1 MRIYQKIFRQFRA
14 KDGAPFIQRE
24 RLLLLIAGLVLS
36 HQVHSAP
43 HFSDSQPQFKSRFDV
58 KSIALCD
65 TAKETLAYLNKGTAY
80 DPQVIHAGKAV
91 TIPLDRVK
99 ATLTFICK
107 NQSHMNDPAFI
118 KEHFEFIRW
127 YPDLNRARQLSANK
141 PILQHL
147 PKDRILMTK
156 YYVHLAKSNSK
167 PTASMPFALY
177 ALPQDELH
185 LTVEQADAQLNLT
198 RFKYG
203 KQAILHGALEPLHV
217 PKLAYFSR
225 DDLEAALL
233 QGTVVADF
241 GPGAKE
247 KIFNVH
253 RNNNIAYDRTKN
265 PYAQERFW
273 YFKQVAGIKGY
284 GKDAEYK
291 ITVNPEVT
299 FAADLNQLGLGKML
313 MVQYP
318 NRSGTLTSRIGIL
331 ADTGG
336 AFADNL
342 YQVDYLAGSYPG
354 KEAFY
359 RATRQLPD
367 YVDAYFMVL
376 KKP

>member
-1 MRIYQKIFRQFRA
+1 M
-14 KDGAPFIQRE
+14 
-24 RLLLLIAGLVLS
+24 GLVFI
-36 HQVHSAP
+36 HQAYSAS
-43 HFSDSQPQFKSRFDV
+43 HFSDSQPQFKSRFDF
-58 KSIALCD
+58 KSIELCA
-65 TAKETLAYLNKGTAY
+65 TAKETLAYLNKGMAY

-99 ATLTFICK
+99 ATLVFICK
-107 NQSHMNDPAFI
+107 NQSRMNDPAFI
-118 KEHFEFIRW
+118 KEHFDFIRW
-127 YPDLNRARQLSANK
+127 YPDVSRARQLSANK
-141 PILQHL
+141 PLLQHL

-156 YYVHLAKSNSK
+156 YYVHLATANSK
-167 PTASMPFALY
+167 PTAAMPFALY
-177 ALPQDELH
+177 ALPKDELH
-185 LTVEQADAQLNLT
+185 LTLEQADAQPGLT

-203 KQAILHGALEPLHV
+203 KQAILHGALNHLDV
-217 PKLAYFSR
+217 PKLAYLSR
-225 DDLEAALL
+225 EDLEAALL

-241 GPGAKE
+241 GSGMGK

-253 RNNNIAYDRTKN
+253 RNNNIAYDRTKT

-273 YFKQVAGIKGY
+273 YFKQVAGVKGY

-291 ITVNPEVT
+291 ITVNPGVT
-299 FAADLNQLGLGKML
+299 FAADLTQLGLGKML

-318 NRSGTLTSRIGIL
+318 GQSGTWTSKIGIL

-354 KEAFY
+354 KEAFS
-359 RATRQLPD
+359 RATRHLPD
-367 YVDAYFMVL
+367 YVNAYFMVL